1 MVSARLKLLFL
12 LLVLAQAA
20 HSTEEY
26 FGRLWEVFAP
36 AQVLTSLVYPPD
48 PLIGFLIVNIGL
60 VLFGFL
66 GYFAIVRPER
76 RGAIFWIQG
85 GIILEATNGL
95 GHVTWAVMNGGYRP
109 GVGTALLFLILVP
122 LLMYEVPNARVRPS

>member
-1 MVSARLKLLFL
+1 M
-12 LLVLAQAA
+12 LAQAA

-36 AQVLTSLVYPPD
+36 AQVLTSIVYPPD
-48 PLIGFLIVNIGL
+48 PFVGFLIVNIGL

-85 GIILEATNGL
+85 GIVLEATNGL
-95 GHVTWAVMNGGYRP
+95 GHVTWALMNGGYRP
-109 GVGTALLFLILVP
+109 GVGTAVLFLILVP
-122 LLMYEVPNARVRPS
+122 LLIREVLSSRPQPEIG